1 MARKERSNFL
11 QQQGITKYELARVL
25 GARALQLSMGAPPLL
40 KVTVDNSL
48 IEIARRELEAGMLP
62 VIIRRKMPDG
72 EIQDVSLRE
81 VMKRSE

>member
-1 MARKERSNFL
+1 MARKERSDFL

-40 KVTVDNSL
+40 KVTVDDSL

-81 VMKRSE
+81 AMKRSE

>member
-1 MARKERSNFL
+1 
-11 QQQGITKYELARVL
+11 
-25 GARALQLSMGAPPLL
+25 MGAPPLL